1 MKALVMDALNEYSV
15 QNVDLDEPKAGE
27 VLIKMKATGVCHSDL
42 SIINGTLPLVPP
54 IVLGHEGAGIV
65 EAVGENVSNVKPGD
79 HVALTWVPICGQ
91 CYFCQHQQPHLCSA
105 GSSAMGKQLDGTS
118 RVSRNGE
125 QVNVMTLLGAMAEYA
140 VVPSVS
146 LVKIEQDIPFP
157 VAAMV
162 GCGVM
167 TGVGAAIKTAEVKPG
182 STVAVFGCGGVGL
195 SVIQGAQLAG
205 AKTIIAVDLAQNK
218 VDMALEFGA
227 THAITSKSPVDDIKQ
242 ITKGIGVDYSFEVVG
257 VPALVT
263 TADMAT
269 RRGGVVTIVGVGK
282 LTEFV
287 SLNAMALSLSG
298 KTYHGCFYGSTNPPV
313 DFPNLLALYKQKKL
327 LLDEMVTK
335 TYSIDEAP
343 QAFDDMQAGL
353 NARGIIVY

>member
-1 MKALVMDALNEYSV
+1 M
-15 QNVDLDEPKAGE
+15 
-27 VLIKMKATGVCHSDL
+27 
-42 SIINGTLPLVPP
+42 
-54 IVLGHEGAGIV
+54 
-65 EAVGENVSNVKPGD
+65 
-79 HVALTWVPICGQ
+79 
-91 CYFCQHQQPHLCSA
+91 
-105 GSSAMGKQLDGTS
+105 
-118 RVSRNGE
+118 
-125 QVNVMTLLGAMAEYA
+125 
-140 VVPSVS
+140 
-146 LVKIEQDIPFP
+146 
-157 VAAMV
+157 
-162 GCGVM
+162 
-167 TGVGAAIKTAEVKPG
+167 
-182 STVAVFGCGGVGL
+182 
-195 SVIQGAQLAG
+195 
-205 AKTIIAVDLAQNK
+205 
-218 VDMALEFGA
+218 
-227 THAITSKSPVDDIKQ
+227 DDIKQ